1 MLQEC
6 VLGIKGQCV
15 KRLIDYISKFN
26 YSIEVVESYF
36 LDIQEILVNN
46 NFNVSF
52 SGVYPSP
59 RSLGYDPVVDKQKAL
74 EFQTDFWFLTSQF
87 LLSYFD
93 LKSFARRCR
102 SHFNDKQNVF
112 EIPQELFV
120 KFEQM
125 AVEILNGNPGDF
137 DRFLCENN
145 HEKLKELLW
154 IPFSLNQ
161 PIKIEANHLTDYVIS
176 IHSFL
181 NFIVECGHR
190 RENLSSSIDFIN
202 KTCAQSFTFWKQ
214 SSSVVQEKIIEDLNK
229 YKNSELIIDGHLYDY
244 PEFER
249 DLISSS
255 PLFKIKK
262 EFVQM
267 NIQWF
272 LADINP
278 NLQPLFSELISLVEN
293 QIGQS
298 SYSEFLE
305 LILNEEFSP
314 RHSGKINLIPSNNVG
329 LCRELLLAVSD
340 DNEGSVMSF
349 SSIMDKVLLHLVKCD
364 NTKTVVF
371 ICNKWDNSIFESFHP
386 QLTAW
391 AKFRGVKF
399 LFLLISG
406 SKDISPLK
414 ITF

>member
-1 MLQEC
+1 MQ
-6 VLGIKGQCV
+6 
-15 KRLIDYISKFN
+15 
-26 YSIEVVESYF
+26 
-36 LDIQEILVNN
+36 
-46 NFNVSF
+46 
-52 SGVYPSP
+52 
-59 RSLGYDPVVDKQKAL
+59 A
-74 EFQTDFWFLTSQF
+74 
-87 LLSYFD
+87 
-93 LKSFARRCR
+93 
-102 SHFNDKQNVF
+102 
-112 EIPQELFV
+112 
-120 KFEQM
+120 
-125 AVEILNGNPGDF
+125 
-137 DRFLCENN
+137 
-145 HEKLKELLW
+145 
-154 IPFSLNQ
+154 
-161 PIKIEANHLTDYVIS
+161 
-176 IHSFL
+176 FL
-181 NFIVECGHR
+181 NFIVECGHL

-244 PEFER
+244 PEFEK

-262 EFVQM
+262 EFVPM

-314 RHSGKINLIPSNNVG
+314 RHSGKINLIPRNNVG

-371 ICNKWDNSIFESFHP
+371 ICNKWDNSICESFHP

-399 LFLLISG
+399 LFLLVSG